1 MYIRPDS
8 NIKIYSGVPL
18 DNSYENT
25 LWFDDV
31 SDQNSYFHGNYNI
44 LKYTLTAQSYQR
56 VVKGTMRVEIMAED
70 LYDCNYLAF
79 QNEGFGYKWF
89 YAFILSVEYI
99 NNTTSEIT
107 FEIDIMQT
115 YLFDVRIRE
124 CFVERE
130 HSSTDNIG
138 DNIVPENL
146 ETGEYLSIEESLN
159 FELNDYKILAMV
171 AQEPD
176 EQSAVGSF
184 NLNWKQ
190 APLTRVGN
198 TIQCCSY
205 YIYDNDHE
213 GLMGLE
219 GLLDDYA
226 SKGKP
231 DAILGVFMIPSVLI
245 RNNDKPASPS
255 LYEDE
260 PFSKTINIEKKIN
273 DSFEG
278 YTPRNKKLYT
288 YPYNFLYCTNMVG
301 TSSVY
306 PYEFFPNSY
315 YCGFTMYGNPTANTE
330 IIMFPENYKGS
341 SGVNKDEGMILKG
354 FPQIAYNVDTFR
366 AWLAQNSGSI
376 AGSLL
381 ASAVAGLIIPSIG
394 PVAGLNAGVTAGA
407 DGALSGLLG
416 QVSGMTPSF
425 AGASAT
431 GVGVFNTLAKI
442 ADHSVQP
449 IQTRGNDTCGILV
462 AKGMFEYTFFNKRIR
477 GSFARI
483 IDEYFT
489 MFGYATHRV
498 KVPNRCV
505 RQRWTYTKTVGC
517 NAIGEC
523 PADDIKRIKQIYDKG
538 ITFWVNPNEVGNYSL
553 SNNPL

>member
-1 MYIRPDS
+1 MYIAPDS
-8 NIKIYSGVPL
+8 TIKIYSGIPL

-25 LWFDDV
+25 LWFSSV
-31 SDQNSYFHGNYNI
+31 SAQNSYFHGGI
-44 LKYTLTAQSYQR
+44 AKYTLTDQSYQR
-56 VVKGTMRVEIMAED
+56 VVKSKMRVAITAEN

-79 QNEGFGYKWF
+79 QNRAFGHKWF
-89 YAFILSVEYI
+89 YAFILNVEYI
-99 NNTTSEIT
+99 NNETSEIT

-115 YLFDVRIRE
+115 YFFDVTLKE
-124 CFVERE
+124 SFVERE
-130 HSSTDNIG
+130 HASTDTIG

-146 ETGEYLSIEESLN
+146 ELGDYLTIEEPLK

-171 AQEPD
+171 AQYPD
-176 EQSAVGSF
+176 AQSAIGNI
-184 NLNWKQ
+184 NLNWHQ
-190 APLTRVGN
+190 APLTYVGN
-198 TIQCCSY
+198 TIQCCQY
-205 YIYDNDHE
+205 YIYNNDNI
-213 GLMGLE
+213 GLIGLQ

-231 DAILGVFMIPSVLI
+231 DEILGIFMIPSIFV
-245 RNNDKPASPS
+245 RNNEQPDAPS
-255 LYEDE
+255 LYTDE

-278 YTPRNKKLYT
+278 YTPKNKKLYT

-301 TSSVY
+301 TSAVY
-306 PYEFFPNSY
+306 PYEFFPNVY

-330 IIMFPENYKGS
+330 VIMFPENYKGS
-341 SGVNKDEGMILKG
+341 SGINKDEGMILKG
-354 FPQIAYNVDTFR
+354 FPQVAYNVDTFR

-381 ASAVAGLIIPSIG
+381 ASAVAGIVIPSVA
-394 PVAGLNAGVTAGA
+394 PVAGMGAGVSAGA
-407 DGALSGLLG
+407 SGALEGLLG

-431 GVGVFNTLAKI
+431 GIGVFNTLAKI

-449 IQTRGNDTCGILV
+449 IQTRGNDTCGILA

-489 MFGYATHRV
+489 VYGYATHRV
-498 KVPNRCV
+498 KVPNRHV
-505 RQRWTYTKTVGC
+505 RQHWTYTKTVGC
-517 NAIGEC
+517 NLVGEC
-523 PADDIKRIKQIYDKG
+523 PADDVRKMKQIYDKG
-538 ITFWVNPNEVGNYSL
+538 ITFWVNPSEVGNYSL
-553 SNNPL
+553 SNDIA